1 MTTAE
6 TKGGEPSGSIAGF
19 IGSLAHTPLAEV
31 FQRLVREGRS
41 GDLQATTPTAIK
53 TVYFDRGFVV
63 FASSNL
69 KSERLG
75 ESMIDEG
82 RISRHEFALVSMVMK
97 STRRKFGETLVQA
110 GIVSEE
116 ELGHYVATQVNRIV
130 LSLFS
135 AKSGM
140 YSFDERPCSIP
151 VDCMVS
157 LSVYRILLEGV
168 RGMTSQRLVLTG
180 LPSLDTRLKVVSEP
194 PFTLDAEKLRRVEKE
209 VLRCAG
215 SGASIS
221 EIVEIVG
228 GNKGVALRA
237 AYGLY
242 SAGVLE
248 AVATEAPNPRL
259 RLQAETG
266 TFVLSEIRRKLEAR
280 QEAPP
285 VEPSLALEEPGT
297 PPASPTRSVT
307 DAVSDAREGPLAFLS
322 RLREWIKKL
331 WVSVENARLRWVGAS
346 AALSAAFRK
355 AFKPHEP
362 RKLSLEGESSPPT
375 GRTTPRPDA
384 VPRIA
389 TERTP
394 TPARREVENLGAP
407 VWSILSKPEEREGK
421 SSKPEMEP
429 KVGVPSWSMRDEAS
443 ELEPQ
448 ENRPTPR
455 AVGVPSW
462 SMKDD
467 PWESLD
473 RSPGVHIE
481 PPRKRDPKP
490 AIEKEV
496 PPPRPAA
503 RPRISAERRETPLEE
518 PPSLEPESALE
529 GAMAFEPLSSLDS
542 ELFIE
547 GDDEFP
553 GDDESSMLSH
563 IPVEEIALT
572 EEALEIE
579 IEIEVEG
586 EAFAEIAES
595 VEPAAPRAE
604 EPAPPVI
611 ETRPYT
617 AEAARREPSER
628 RPHGSRPSEPP
639 ASSPAPV
646 GGFESRGETDTDEPS
661 RAEVAASRAEA
672 MRRMRQGGG
681 EARLLRDVK
690 LHFKLQ
696 DWEGVVPLLEQLVQI
711 SPGSGLY
718 RGMLARAMSR
728 HPVMRKNAEEHFIE
742 ALRLAPHDAELHY
755 WLGLYYKSFGLK
767 SRAYTE
773 FRSTL
778 RIEPKHEG
786 ARKQLAGDR
795 KDDAVGTVI
804 KKIFG

>member
-6 TKGGEPSGSIAGF
+6 TRGGEPSRSTAGF
-19 IGSLAHTPLAEV
+19 IGSLSDTPLAEV
-31 FQRLVREGRS
+31 FQRLVHEGRS
-41 GDLQATTPTAIK
+41 GDLQVTTPTAIK

-69 KSERLG
+69 KNDRLG

-97 STRRKFGETLVQA
+97 STRRKFGETLVSA

-135 AKSGM
+135 AKHGM
-140 YSFDERPCSIP
+140 YSFDERPCGIP

-180 LPSLDTRLKVVSEP
+180 LPSLDTRLKVTSEP
-194 PFTLDAEKLRRVEKE
+194 PFTLDAEKLRPVEKE

-237 AYGLY
+237 AYGLC

-259 RLQAETG
+259 RVQAETG

-280 QEAPP
+280 QEAPLP
-285 VEPSLALEEPGT
+285 VPYSEEPET
-297 PPASPTRSVT
+297 PSTTKASPQPSVT
-307 DAVSDAREGPLAFLS
+307 DAVSDVRESPLTFLS

-331 WVSVENARLRWVGAS
+331 WVPVENALMRWVGVS
-346 AALSAAFRK
+346 AAQSAEAFPET
-355 AFKPHEP
+355 FKPREP
-362 RKLSLEGESSPPT
+362 PKPSLEGKSSPPT
-375 GRTTPRPDA
+375 GRATPRPDA

-394 TPARREVENLGAP
+394 SPRREVESVGAP
-407 VWSILSKPEEREGK
+407 VWSILSTPEEREGD
-421 SSKPEMEP
+421 SSKPEKPKKPEKLEP
-429 KVGVPSWSMRDEAS
+429 KVGVPSWSMTDEAG

-448 ENRPTPR
+448 ENRPTPS

-467 PWESLD
+467 PWESL
-473 RSPGVHIE
+473 
-481 PPRKRDPKP
+481 
-490 AIEKEV
+490 EKEV

-503 RPRISAERRETPLEE
+503 RPRISAERREAEIEE
-518 PPSLEPESALE
+518 PPLLEPELAL
-529 GAMAFEPLSSLDS
+529 EPLSSLDN

-547 GDDEFP
+547 GEDEFP

-572 EEALEIE
+572 EEAVEIE
-579 IEIEVEG
+579 VEVEG

-595 VEPAAPRAE
+595 VESAAPSAE
-604 EPAPPVI
+604 ELASPVI
-611 ETRPYT
+611 ETRPST
-617 AEAARREPSER
+617 TGAARPEPSER
-628 RPHGSRPSEPP
+628 RPHSSGPSEPP

-646 GGFESRGETDTDEPS
+646 GGFESRGETDTEQSSP
-661 RAEVAASRAEA
+661 AEVAASSREEA

-681 EARLLRDVK
+681 EARLVRDVK

-696 DWEGVVPLLEQLVQI
+696 DWEGAVPLLEQLVQI
-711 SPGSGLY
+711 SPGSALY

-728 HPVMRKNAEEHFIE
+728 HPAMRKNAEEHFIE

-773 FRSTL
+773 FRTTL
-778 RIEPKHEG
+778 RIDPKHQG
-786 ARKQLAGDR
+786 ARKQLASDR
-795 KDDAVGTVI
+795 KDDAVGTVM

>member
-6 TKGGEPSGSIAGF
+6 TKGGELSRSTAGLV
-19 IGSLAHTPLAEV
+19 GSLAHTPLAEV

-69 KSERLG
+69 KEDRLG
-75 ESMIDEG
+75 ESMIEEG
-82 RISRHEFALVSMVMK
+82 RISRHEFALASMVMK
-97 STRRKFGETLVQA
+97 STRRKFGETLVEA

-116 ELGHYVATQVNRIV
+116 ELGHHVATQVNRIV

-135 AKSGM
+135 AKNGM
-140 YSFDERPCSIP
+140 YSFDERPCIIP

-180 LPSLDTRLKVVSEP
+180 LPPLDTRLKVASEP

-228 GNKGVALRA
+228 GNKGVSLRA

-248 AVATEAPNPRL
+248 AVATEAPSPRL
-259 RLQAETG
+259 RLQVETG
-266 TFVLSEIRRKLEAR
+266 TFVLSEIRRKLEAG
-280 QEAPP
+280 QEAPA
-285 VEPSLALEEPGT
+285 VDLSLPLEKPG
-297 PPASPTRSVT
+297 PPAASRLPSVT
-307 DAVSDAREGPLAFLS
+307 DAVSDAREIPLAFLI

-331 WVSVENARLRWVGAS
+331 WVSVENSLERWVGAA
-346 AALSAAFRK
+346 AALSGAFRK
-355 AFKPHEP
+355 AFKPDEP
-362 RKLSLEGESSPPT
+362 RKPSSEGKSSPPT
-375 GRTTPRPDA
+375 GRATPRPDG

-389 TERTP
+389 TDP
-394 TPARREVENLGAP
+394 VRREVESVGAP
-407 VWSILSKPEEREGK
+407 EWSLLSTPEDREGKFSKPET
-421 SSKPEMEP
+421 PP
-429 KVGVPSWSMRDEAS
+429 KVGVPSWSMRDEAG

-473 RSPGVHIE
+473 RSPGVHVE
-481 PPRKRDPKP
+481 PPRKRDPEP

-496 PPPRPAA
+496 PPP
-503 RPRISAERRETPLEE
+503 PL
-518 PPSLEPESALE
+518 LEGGPALE

-547 GDDEFP
+547 GEVEFP

-563 IPVEEIALT
+563 IPVEEIALS

-579 IEIEVEG
+579 IEVEG
-586 EAFAEIAES
+586 EEFEEIAERA
-595 VEPAAPRAE
+595 EHAAPRAE
-604 EPAPPVI
+604 EPAPPVM

-617 AEAARREPSER
+617 PGAERHEPSER
-628 RPHGSRPSEPP
+628 RPESRRPSEPP
-639 ASSPAPV
+639 ASSPAAV
-646 GGFESRGETDTDEPS
+646 GGFESRRETDTEEPA
-661 RAEVAASRAEA
+661 RAEVAASSREE

-711 SPGSGLY
+711 SPGSALY

-773 FRSTL
+773 FRTTL
-778 RIEPKHEG
+778 RIEPHHQG
-786 ARKQLAGDR
+786 ARKQFASDR